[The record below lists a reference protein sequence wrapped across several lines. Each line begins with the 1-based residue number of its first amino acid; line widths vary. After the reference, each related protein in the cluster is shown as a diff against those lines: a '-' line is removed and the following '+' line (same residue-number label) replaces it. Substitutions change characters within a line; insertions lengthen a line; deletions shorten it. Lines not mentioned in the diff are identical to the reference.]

1 MTTTPS
7 LDLYSRTCA
16 LSAARIIAEYS
27 TSFGA
32 AVRLLGKRHREH
44 VRNIY
49 AFVRL
54 ADELVDGVAT
64 EAGLTAEE
72 QRAELDEL
80 EVLTHRAIA
89 RGFST
94 NPVVHAFARTA
105 RECGIDAE
113 LIDPFFVSMRT
124 DICEESITRG
134 VKSYDATEHAIYVY
148 GSAEVIGLM
157 CMRVF
162 TRTGTY
168 TEAERERMVHG
179 AKSLGAAFQNINFLR
194 DLSDDATRLGRDYLG
209 AHEQLTDADREAW
222 ISTIRA
228 QLHAARATLPLLPK
242 DARRAVRCA
251 LDFFT
256 ALTSRV
262 QRVPAAEL
270 YRRRVRVSNPMKFAL
285 LARASTRTAMER
297 A

>member
-1 MTTTPS
+1 MTATPA

-16 LSAARIIAEYS
+16 TSAARIIAAYS

-32 AVRLLGKRHREH
+32 SVTLLGKRHREH

-64 EAGLTAEE
+64 EAGLTAQE
-72 QRAELDEL
+72 QRAELDDL
-80 EVLTHRAIA
+80 EALTHRAIT

-124 DICEESITRG
+124 DISEESLAHGMKTF
-134 VKSYDATEHAIYVY
+134 DAAEHATYVY

-162 TRTGTY
+162 TRAETY
-168 TEAERERMVHG
+168 TEAERARMVHG
-179 AKSLGAAFQNINFLR
+179 ARSLGAAFQNINFLR
-194 DLSDDATRLGRDYLG
+194 DLSDDSARLGRDYLG
-209 AHEQLTDADREAW
+209 AHERLTEADRAAW
-222 ISTIRA
+222 IRTIEA
-228 QLHAARATLPLLPK
+228 QLDASRDTLPLLPK

-251 LDFFT
+251 LDFFA
-256 ALTSRV
+256 ALTRKV

-270 YRRRVRVSNPMKFAL
+270 YRRRVRIPNPIKLAL
-285 LARASTRTAMER
+285 LARASTVTALER